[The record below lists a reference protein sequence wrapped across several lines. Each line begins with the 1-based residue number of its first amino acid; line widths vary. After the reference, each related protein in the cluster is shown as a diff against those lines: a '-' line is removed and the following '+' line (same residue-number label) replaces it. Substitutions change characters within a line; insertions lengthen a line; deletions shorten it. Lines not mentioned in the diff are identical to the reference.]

1 MAKEF
6 ILPEFSMKPGKKKE
20 MEKEYFEGYEEF
32 LKEKNWEKRAKESI
46 EEIEKAIDEGLER
59 KAKIEEKGEKEEEK
73 VKREIIYSSKR
84 GYIVK
89 LTYREGDETKVAYYL
104 ITKIE
109 DIEEAIDRISSYK
122 PLIEEGE
129 GEKLFGL

>member
-6 ILPEFSMKPGKKKE
+6 ILPEFKLKHEKKKSKE
-20 MEKEYFEGYEEF
+20 EEYFGGYENY
-32 LKEKNWEKRAKESI
+32 LSEKNWEKLSHESI
-46 EEIEKAIDEGLER
+46 DEIEKAIDEGLGK
-59 KAKIEEKGEKEEEK
+59 KAVDSKGDEKEDK
-73 VKREIIYSSKR
+73 IQREIIYSSKR

-89 LTYREGDETKVAYYL
+89 LSVKEEDEVNVAYYL

-109 DIEEAIDRISSYK
+109 DIEKAIDSISTYK

-129 GEKLFGL
+129 GEQLFDLK